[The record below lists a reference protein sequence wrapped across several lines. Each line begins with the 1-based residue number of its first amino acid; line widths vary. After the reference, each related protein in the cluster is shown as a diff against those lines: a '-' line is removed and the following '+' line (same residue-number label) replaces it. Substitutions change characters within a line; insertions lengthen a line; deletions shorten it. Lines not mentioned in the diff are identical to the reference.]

1 MPYKSAI
8 PLFCRSCTNQLVG
21 PTNVKCQ
28 RKKQEKF
35 AAGQCHFLDRVGFP
49 FFSHATVC
57 LSNAKKQKLQ
67 HLLSC
72 LMVENR
78 RVERKLVEQVI
89 GLLLWYCGGASRSSQ
104 SMKKDECSGAW
115 AGVRSI
121 HV

>member
-1 MPYKSAI
+1 MKKRTKTNKPPKTGSVGIPFSIQNKSAI

-21 PTNVKCQ
+21 STNVKCQ
-28 RKKQEKF
+28 RKKQKKVCSW
-35 AAGQCHFLDRVGFP
+35 AVPFP
-49 FFSHATVC
+49 GSGGISIFFSNATVC

-89 GLLLWYCGGASRSSQ
+89 GLLLWYCGGAS
-104 SMKKDECSGAW
+104 
-115 AGVRSI
+115 
-121 HV
+121 

>member
-1 MPYKSAI
+1 MHESAGG
-8 PLFCRSCTNQLVG
+8 LHE
-21 PTNVKCQ
+21 CQ
-28 RKKQEKF
+28 MSKEK
-35 AAGQCHFLDRVGFP
+35 AEKVCSWAVPFP
-49 FFSHATVC
+49 GSGGISIFSHATVC